1 MQALRVG
8 EGVGDT
14 EPSPLVPLS
23 FHAALGPPSS
33 APPQMRE
40 GALAHFDL
48 ACAIR
53 MGRGW
58 PCVELDAR
66 WTCASELGD
75 AAVERVDTTTPEEGS
90 GQEGVLCS
98 PATPERGADLGA
110 GQIG

>member
-53 MGRGW
+53 MGRFGLAW
-58 PCVELDAR
+58 S
-66 WTCASELGD
+66 WTRAGRALPS
-75 AAVERVDTTTPEEGS
+75 S
-90 GQEGVLCS
+90 
-98 PATPERGADLGA
+98 ATP
-110 GQIG
+110 Q